1 MAKGFI
7 FCSMLLL
14 FVFMIQ
20 SSFALEIERKTYNPN
35 NKTYEFQPIKPIRKY
50 NITFNKTKMV
60 SPLRKIFNSTR
71 RGGRFGPKSKNNVSL
86 SPRPFNLNTT
96 INCSKGTKL
105 KCNHL
110 FGRRNCICQTIDPKP
125 LIRCPLGTVLSC
137 DKNMKCKCKFPSDK
151 LPEHLFEKIKL
162 EKENEN

>member
-14 FVFMIQ
+14 FVFIIQ

-50 NITFNKTKMV
+50 NITFNKTKMT
-60 SPLRKIFNSTR
+60 TR
-71 RGGRFGPKSKNNVSL
+71 CGGKFGPKSKCYAPLPLKPLNANV
-86 SPRPFNLNTT
+86 T
-96 INCSKGTKL
+96 IKCSIGSKL
-105 KCNHL
+105 KCNHI

-125 LIRCPLGTVLSC
+125 LIRCPFGTVRSC
-137 DKNMKCKCKFPSDK
+137 DKNMKCKCKFPLDK
-151 LPEHLFEKIKL
+151 FPKPPFEKIKL
-162 EKENEN
+162 ELEKKSEN